1 MVGNLVGETV
11 AGLTSTA
18 GSWSYLLNYPT
29 AVTMDQYSNLYIM
42 DAGNNRVQ
50 RWSPG
55 ATYGIT
61 IISASLYNPKGL
73 AIDPQGNIAVA
84 DQYYHRISRFTVSC
98 CKLIKMQT
106 DLI

>member
-42 DAGNNRVQ
+42 DAGNNRIQ
-50 RWSPG
+50 RWKPG
-55 ATYGIT
+55 STYGVT
-61 IISASLYNPKGL
+61 IVAGTMSNPKGL
-73 AIDPQGNIAVA
+73 SMDSLGNLAVA
-84 DQYYHRISRFTVSC
+84 DQYYHRIIIFSADCR
-98 CKLIKMQT
+98 K
-106 DLI
+106 

>member
-29 AVTMDQYSNLYIM
+29 AVTMDQYSNLYVM

-55 ATYGIT
+55 ATYGVT
-61 IISASLYNPKGL
+61 VISATFSNPKGL
-73 AIDPQGNIAVA
+73 AIDPSGNIGIA
-84 DQYYHRISRFTVSC
+84 DQYYHRILLFSINCR
-98 CKLIKMQT
+98 KLI
-106 DLI
+106 